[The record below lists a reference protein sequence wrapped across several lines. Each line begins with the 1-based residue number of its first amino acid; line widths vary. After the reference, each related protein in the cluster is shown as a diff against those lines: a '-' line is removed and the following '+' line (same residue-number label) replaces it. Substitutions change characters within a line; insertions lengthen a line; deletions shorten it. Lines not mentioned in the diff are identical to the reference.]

1 VANVMNRRQNTVER
15 VPLAFGHKTVT
26 AVGEPFT
33 EQLVGPTNGVW
44 RHQHGEKCIVAYF
57 ITEWEQKHH
66 RVKVRLGPHHCC
78 RWNSEVNSAPLSD
91 ALELFLCGILL

>member
-44 RHQHGEKCIVAYF
+44 RH
-57 ITEWEQKHH
+57 HH